1 MSDTTNKMLGRYVSL
16 NIDGLVVDVKLDD
29 EGIVVDAWQD
39 GEVIASTY
47 ELYSEMGVQ
56 VKEIDDDCLAAE
68 MDSSDIEMLQEQLR
82 KFSPPQENNDEPRKN

>member
-1 MSDTTNKMLGRYVSL
+1 MLDRYVSL
-16 NIDGLVVDVKLDD
+16 NVDGLVVDVKLDD
-29 EGIVVDAWQD
+29 EGVVVDAWQD

-68 MDSSDIEMLQEQLR
+68 MDSGDVEMLQEQLR
-82 KFSPPQENNDEPRKN
+82 KFSPPQEYDHE

>member
-1 MSDTTNKMLGRYVSL
+1 MSDTTNKMLRRYVSL

-29 EGIVVDAWQD
+29 EGVVVDAWQD

-56 VKEIDDDCLAAE
+56 VKEIDDD
-68 MDSSDIEMLQEQLR
+68 
-82 KFSPPQENNDEPRKN
+82 

>member
-1 MSDTTNKMLGRYVSL
+1 MLDRYVSL
-16 NIDGLVVDVKLDD
+16 NVDGLVVDVKLDD
-29 EGIVVDAWQD
+29 EGVVVDAWQD

-82 KFSPPQENNDEPRKN
+82 KFSPPQEYDDE

>member
-1 MSDTTNKMLGRYVSL
+1 MLDRYVSL

-82 KFSPPQENNDEPRKN
+82 KFSPPQEYDDE